1 MKKCVSSVLGLLFVS
16 AGIVTHAQ
24 WLNYPTPGVPR
35 LPDGKVNLAAKAP
48 RTLDGHPDLSGV
60 WHVQTESL
68 EEKRRLFGP
77 EVGLVV
83 VPGMEPET
91 TSKYGRNILL
101 DYKPGEVTM
110 TPEGRAMFLQN
121 RRGDVLPPSTRCLPI
136 GIPRALLLSE
146 VHKIVQAPGLIVVM
160 LETDSM
166 TRQIYT
172 DGRPLPKDPTP
183 SWLGYSTGHW
193 EGDTLVVETNGLNDR
208 VPLDGFGHPR
218 SEAMTM
224 TERYRRLDVGHL
236 EHKITF
242 DDPKMYNKPFTV
254 TLMHLLQADSD
265 ILEYVCNENE
275 KDRAHMTR

>member
-1 MKKCVSSVLGLLFVS
+1 MLVS
-16 AGIVTHAQ
+16 ATGATHAQ
-24 WLNYPTPGVPR
+24 WLNYPAPGLPR
-35 LPDGKVNLAAKAP
+35 LANGKVDLAAKSP

-77 EVGLVV
+77 QVGLVT

-91 TSKYGRNILL
+91 TSKYGRDILL
-101 DYKPGEVTM
+101 DYKPGEITM
-110 TPEGRAMFLQN
+110 TPEGQARFEKN
-121 RRGDVLPPSTRCLPI
+121 RKGDTLSLTTACLPI
-136 GIPRALLLSE
+136 GMPRALLLSE
-146 VHKIVQAPGLIVVM
+146 VHKIIQAPGVIAVM
-160 LETDSM
+160 LELDSM

-193 EGDTLVVETNGLNDR
+193 EADVLVVETNGLNDR
-208 VPLDGFGHPR
+208 TPLDGIGHPR
-218 SEAMTM
+218 SEAMKM

-242 DDPKMYNKPFTV
+242 DDLKMYNKPFTV
-254 TLMHLLQADSD
+254 TLTHLLQADSD

-275 KDRAHMTR
+275 KDRAHLTR